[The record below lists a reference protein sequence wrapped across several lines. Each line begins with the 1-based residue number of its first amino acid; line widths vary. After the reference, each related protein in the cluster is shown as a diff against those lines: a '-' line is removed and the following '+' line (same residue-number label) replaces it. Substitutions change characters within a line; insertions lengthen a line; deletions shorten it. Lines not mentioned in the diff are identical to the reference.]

1 MKCIPFV
8 AMHLACLAVLLPGVG
23 ITITL
28 LGVLSLALFITTI
41 VFLSKYNAAQRQ
53 LTANITEREEYIRG
67 NEIQSDAI
75 QRLRTE
81 AKKDGNKSV
90 VGYLNESLK
99 QTMTSVSGTA
109 GDSYTEL
116 TKKLKGVPGAESNN
130 LLGVILNG
138 VRSSVGGYFRKNYE
152 EFYRYREVGRPGAKL
167 ALSRKAPAAAPKGN
181 GD

>member
-1 MKCIPFV
+1 MASRSSAGI
-8 AMHLACLAVLLPGVG
+8 GVG

-130 LLGVILNG
+130 LLGVIGARDAKVADLTNQLADAT
-138 VRSSVGGYFRKNYE
+138 RARDTALADLSN
-152 EFYRYREVGRPGAKL
+152 EVERV
-167 ALSRKAPAAAPKGN
+167 
-181 GD
+181 